1 MKAIYY
7 RMYRDVTDINL
18 SLHARYSDFRLNVV
32 FLNIC
37 MYIDYFG
44 AVERILPGVGM
55 PETVRSY

>member
-1 MKAIYY
+1 
-7 RMYRDVTDINL
+7 MYRDVTDINL